1 MKREKRVN
9 ALYATL
15 TNKERALL
23 AFQSIMEGD
32 KEEAQRI
39 AASVPLK
46 RYVCADVEY
55 ERWYDAIWALADAYA
70 IEYWRLTTQTYRC
83 AQQAQYLEAR
93 NDREGAERVSQGF
106 VEAYESLSA
115 LNCALDAVC
124 AKYGLDIERI
134 KEVGR
139 IDSETLI
146 PASWARD
153 DEKILYLRR
162 FEVLLD
168 WKAAAH
174 C

>member
-23 AFQSIMEGD
+23 AVQSIAEGD
-32 KEEAQRI
+32 NEEAQRI

-83 AQQAQYLEAR
+83 SQCAQYLEAQ
-93 NDREGAERVSQGF
+93 NDREGAERASQGF
-106 VEAYESLSA
+106 VRAYESLSA

-124 AKYGLDIERI
+124 AEKNVDTVTIRKIGGIED
-134 KEVGR
+134 E
-139 IDSETLI
+139 I
-146 PASWARD
+146 PIPGSWAEQGRVAQY
-153 DEKILYLRR
+153 KQKLSGFFVR
-162 FEVLLD
+162 
-168 WKAAAH
+168 A
-174 C
+174 